1 MTNVNKCAVTVQ
13 DGTKFKIEL
22 LSLKQLYLLG
32 SPGVDGVRA
41 AIDSAKGFLQ
51 RLAQKIAWRK
61 KDSKKAKEYIRSL
74 LTGSALLDNF
84 VLVPASL
91 ILKSAEQE
99 YQDSA
104 GIEKEARASV
114 LEYIKG
120 RVAEGVEYFIID
132 GQNRLFES
140 LIPFFTNQ
148 LPFDSENALMVLDS
162 QGNKVNLAGK
172 FFNELP
178 KDIQTHI
185 EEIQIPFVVATSG
198 TISAFAVALITKN
211 EGIAWDEWQKM
222 IMNNWYT
229 KFRDNISS
237 IAHEDDGHKPSRDAL
252 VLVKGAKYAYDV
264 NGHDKLIAEFLIWMV
279 TTNMPTSNGEFE
291 EFFNGKRTVTAEQI
305 KSVKRYLKSFT
316 LAYGNSKVS
325 NTELRNYIML
335 CYVLDNPN
343 KFKNL
348 DVPSWKIQKEV
359 LFAGYYKV
367 VTKNL
372 INEPKLMYGE
382 VESYTDRKNP
392 DGSETKYKTPGSY
405 NHFNSENKPGF
416 LTSRI
421 AILLR
426 VLAGQSKN
434 RNCKKVLKDLVE
446 EGIIVVTDQTP
457 MPSIEEIWSK
467 NPNDADGNS
476 IPVSQLNSKNFD
488 RGHKLAQSKGGS
500 NTDVVLQKKRDNRQ
514 WQENYKG

>member
-148 LPFDSENALMVLDS
+148 LPFDSENALMRV
-162 QGNKVNLAGK
+162 G
-172 FFNELP
+172 
-178 KDIQTHI
+178 
-185 EEIQIPFVVATSG
+185 VAQ
-198 TISAFAVALITKN
+198 L
-211 EGIAWDEWQKM
+211 
-222 IMNNWYT
+222 
-229 KFRDNISS
+229 S
-237 IAHEDDGHKPSRDAL
+237 I
-252 VLVKGAKYAYDV
+252 
-264 NGHDKLIAEFLIWMV
+264 
-279 TTNMPTSNGEFE
+279 
-291 EFFNGKRTVTAEQI
+291 
-305 KSVKRYLKSFT
+305 
-316 LAYGNSKVS
+316 
-325 NTELRNYIML
+325 
-335 CYVLDNPN
+335 
-343 KFKNL
+343 
-348 DVPSWKIQKEV
+348 
-359 LFAGYYKV
+359 
-367 VTKNL
+367 
-372 INEPKLMYGE
+372 
-382 VESYTDRKNP
+382 
-392 DGSETKYKTPGSY
+392 
-405 NHFNSENKPGF
+405 
-416 LTSRI
+416 
-421 AILLR
+421 
-426 VLAGQSKN
+426 
-434 RNCKKVLKDLVE
+434 
-446 EGIIVVTDQTP
+446 
-457 MPSIEEIWSK
+457 
-467 NPNDADGNS
+467 
-476 IPVSQLNSKNFD
+476 
-488 RGHKLAQSKGGS
+488 
-500 NTDVVLQKKRDNRQ
+500 
-514 WQENYKG
+514 